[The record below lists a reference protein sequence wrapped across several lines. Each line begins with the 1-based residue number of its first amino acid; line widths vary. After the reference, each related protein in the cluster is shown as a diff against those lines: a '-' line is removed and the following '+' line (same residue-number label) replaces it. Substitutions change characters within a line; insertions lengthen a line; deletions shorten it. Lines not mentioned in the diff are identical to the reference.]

1 MGQLG
6 DELAD
11 KIILH
16 DHCDCTESNREM
28 RAVMLDIMK
37 LTREIH
43 KMVSNADMRA
53 RLAFG
58 EATEANDL
66 VNKNQKDIKFLI
78 GIKNNFKNKTGGIN
92 V

>member
-16 DHCDCTESNREM
+16 DHCDCTERNRETT
-28 RAVMLDIMK
+28 AVMLDIVK

-43 KMVSNADMRA
+43 NMVASADMRA